1 MELCTELH
9 GPGLLQGAAR
19 AGVIGSFH
27 WRGFSCPP
35 ACRFH
40 NQHQFSSYTE
50 TDFILES
57 FSHSCAFGVNCLQ
70 VRTALSDC
78 VQLAFFIQEGDSCTT
93 GIYLHICTR
102 NDLRYSCYS
111 KVVFL
116 TCLEQVTFSP
126 SSSNLNRK
134 KRMEAEHAAVCKH
147 EARSQWE
154 QIIWDYT
161 TYGDLPR
168 ESVLLQISYLCHL
181 CIHKPEKWKERNV
194 RVGSKCR
201 WNGLH
206 MLRISWLTAQN

>member
-35 ACRFH
+35 ACCFH

-116 TCLEQVTFSP
+116 TCLEEVTFSP

-134 KRMEAEHAAVCKH
+134 KEWRQNTLLYVSMRHVLSESKSSETIPHMGTCPGSLYCCRFPIFVIYVYISL
-147 EARSQWE
+147 RS
-154 QIIWDYT
+154 
-161 TYGDLPR
+161 GR
-168 ESVLLQISYLCHL
+168 
-181 CIHKPEKWKERNV
+181 KE
-194 RVGSKCR
+194 
-201 WNGLH
+201 
-206 MLRISWLTAQN
+206 M